1 MPWNERGES
10 SHLHCLE
17 PSSSHH
23 AEETEGTVVG
33 TMAVA
38 RLLGGGCRLPRQRT
52 VVVADDDAAT
62 VRLVSRVLA
71 SAGYGAIET
80 FSGAEALAHLEDGR
94 GDFLIADWEMPG
106 MSGIELCEAIRRDR
120 QSRYVYIIL
129 LTARGEVCDL
139 VRGVAA
145 GADDFMSK
153 PLVPGELLARL
164 QAGERVLELQERL
177 AELASHDPLTGLLN
191 RRSMEEILHQEWERS
206 RRTGTRLACVMID
219 LNYFKVINDEHGHA
233 VGDQLLRHFASIL
246 KQGCRSTD
254 RVIRYGGD
262 EFCVFL
268 PGADQ
273 GEAAAW
279 AARVH
284 HRLAQTPLELESASI
299 ALHASFGVADNS
311 SGAADPQM
319 LVRLADEALLRNKQD
334 GRDRVT
340 RPRVE

>member
-1 MPWNERGES
+1 M
-10 SHLHCLE
+10 
-17 PSSSHH
+17 
-23 AEETEGTVVG
+23 G

-38 RLLGGGCRLPRQRT
+38 HLLGGGCRLPRQRT

-80 FSGAEALAHLEDGR
+80 FSGAEAFAHLEDGR

-120 QSRYVYIIL
+120 QSCYVYIIL

-191 RRSMEEILHQEWERS
+191 RRSMEEILQQEWERS
-206 RRTGTRLACVMID
+206 RRTGTGLACVMID

-279 AARVH
+279 AERVR

-334 GRDRVT
+334 GRDRVA
-340 RPRVE
+340 RPLV